1 MEAKEDEDLEV
12 PAERNTEFR
21 HICGLQKCTLPT
33 FILSIGSPLLW
44 VSLPMPGRL
53 LLLSLFFSS
62 FFFFFFCFQTNC
74 AVWRSGP
81 TSDNVFFF
89 FAIFI
94 FISQMG
100 FGSQGHKSWKTDGPR
115 RHQGHC
121 GHNESAYVCSFT
133 VPSTTTPLF
142 IPYPPDYWSHHLHLP
157 VDRYMGSLIQ
167 GINHKAG
174 REHTTEC
181 WIWQNAKIDKRLLF
195 SSYILWVS
203 LLRWS
208 IFCLRTVSKFITGAV
223 LLTEIGWKQKF
234 T

>member
-89 FAIFI
+89 LPFSSLYHRWVLAHKGTRVGKQMVLEDIRATADITSLHMFAA
-94 FISQMG
+94 SQ
-100 FGSQGHKSWKTDGPR
+100 FP
-115 RHQGHC
+115 
-121 GHNESAYVCSFT
+121 
-133 VPSTTTPLF
+133 PPPPLF
-142 IPYPPDYWSHHLHLP
+142 
-157 VDRYMGSLIQ
+157 
-167 GINHKAG
+167 
-174 REHTTEC
+174 
-181 WIWQNAKIDKRLLF
+181 LF
-195 SSYILWVS
+195 HILQ
-203 LLRWS
+203 
-208 IFCLRTVSKFITGAV
+208 ITGATICICRLIDIWGV
-223 LLTEIGWKQKF
+223 LFKA
-234 T
+234 